1 MRLSL
6 LQKKM
11 KRTTQKEMEN
21 LLESY
26 KAYRG
31 TQKDFCK
38 EHGIKAH
45 TLHYWRNKLSNAE
58 SDNKGN
64 KFLPIAIK
72 DYSLSSQA
80 PSSTQIEIGYSNGNT
95 IRLSA
100 TTSITLIHQLLQIRC

>member
-1 MRLSL
+1 
-6 LQKKM
+6 M
-11 KRTTQKEMEN
+11 KRTTQKEMKY

-26 KAYRG
+26 QEYKG

-45 TLHYWRNKLSNAE
+45 TLHYWQKKLSNTE

-72 DYSLSSQA
+72 DSSLSSQV
-80 PSSTQIEIGYSNGNT
+80 PSTQIEIGYSNGNT

-100 TTSITLIHQLLQIRC
+100 TTSTTLIHQLLQIRC

>member
-1 MRLSL
+1 
-6 LQKKM
+6 M
-11 KRTTQKEMEN
+11 KRTTQKEMAY

-26 KAYRG
+26 KEYRG

-72 DYSLSSQA
+72 DSSLLSQV
-80 PSSTQIEIGYSNGNT
+80 PSTQIEIGYSNGNT
-95 IRLSA
+95 IRLSI
-100 TTSITLIHQLLQIRC
+100 TTSTTIIHQLLQIRC